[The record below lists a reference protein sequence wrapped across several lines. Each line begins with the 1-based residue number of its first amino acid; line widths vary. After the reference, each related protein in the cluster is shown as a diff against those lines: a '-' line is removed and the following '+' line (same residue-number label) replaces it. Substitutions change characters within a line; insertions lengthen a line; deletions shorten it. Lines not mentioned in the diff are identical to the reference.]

1 MDGRYVPILPE
12 AEDVILEYYEN
23 LKEAGIES
31 EWLFSREDGTPIK
44 NSQYDLF
51 FRRLCKKYDAKA
63 TNNHALR
70 NAYNS
75 YYLVPAGIPST
86 DRAKTMGHSPQTNER
101 NYTFER
107 LDYCDIAREKILKSR
122 KNH

>member
-51 FRRLCKKYDAKA
+51 FVDSAKN
-63 TNNHALR
+63 TTLMLQITTL
-70 NAYNS
+70 S
-75 YYLVPAGIPST
+75 
-86 DRAKTMGHSPQTNER
+86 
-101 NYTFER
+101 ER
-107 LDYCDIAREKILKSR
+107 LIILIIWFPPGFHQLIVQKSWDILLKQMKGIIHSR
-122 KNH
+122 GSITVI